1 MPPDVGKRQPLDL
14 RKPAFALSADAK
26 PPAPFIF
33 LFLDASLDRRTLPVH
48 AEDLVCGRRS

>member
-33 LFLDASLDRRTLPVH
+33 LFLDASLDRRTPSR
-48 AEDLVCGRRS
+48 ARGGLVCGY